1 MSIRVLGP
9 SFFATPVSTGA
20 GGFSHN
26 FTLLSNGNPLSGVSG
41 GWSNTANVTA
51 DDNVGTYTR
60 GMQYSGTG
68 YNTAYRN
75 SSLANGTYAMRLHAS
90 TGSIY
95 YAALF
100 ARMTAGGLGGVILM
114 AHSGSG
120 TWKIQIYDNT
130 STLQLDYDTTVAWAD
145 NTTYDMSLVL
155 SGSSVIGK
163 IGGVQVGATQTDSWQ
178 TSYTYVGF
186 GYNGNGTTGV
196 ALIENISAA

>member
-9 SFFATPVSTGA
+9 SFFATPSSTGV

-26 FTLLSNGNPLSGVSG
+26 FALLSNGNPLSGVSG

-68 YNTAYRN
+68 YNTAYRD

-90 TGSIY
+90 SGSVY
-95 YAALF
+95 YVALF
-100 ARMTAGGLGGVILM
+100 ARMTAGGAGGVILM

-120 TWKIQIYDNT
+120 TWKIQIYDNAN
-130 STLQLDYDTTVAWAD
+130 TLQLDYDTTVAWAD
-145 NTTYDMSLVL
+145 NTTYNMSLVL
-155 SGSSVIGK
+155 SGSSVIAK
-163 IGGVQVGATQTDSWQ
+163 IAGVQIGATQTDSWVAAN
-178 TSYTYVGF
+178 TRVGF
-186 GYNGNGTTGV
+186 GYNGNGATGI